1 MKQLHFAKWANP
13 HSYADCG
20 DSVDA
25 AGIRTDTKGKRYRY
39 QTISFSRALARSGG
53 RPVNGLATCG
63 QVEETAQRQ
72 AHIVYRLNYVS
83 FR

>member
-39 QTISFSRALARSGG
+39 QTISFSRALGAFG
-53 RPVNGLATCG
+53 
-63 QVEETAQRQ
+63 RQ
-72 AHIVYRLNYVS
+72 ASQRFGVVGQIGRS
-83 FR
+83 